1 MQTTELEPFNA
12 VRRSVVDSILGWAF
26 KVSVTLWATISEV
39 PNLCSSMSCKAIVET
54 ANYGKLRMSP
64 SKFLANTVLPAPI
77 RVIFGIVSLKLSYE
91 SNS

>member
-1 MQTTELEPFNA
+1 
-12 VRRSVVDSILGWAF
+12 
-26 KVSVTLWATISEV
+26 
-39 PNLCSSMSCKAIVET
+39 MSCKAIVET

-77 RVIFGIVSLKLSYE
+77 RVIFGIVSLKLGYE